1 MHMTDRQLYRDSMKA
16 PDLCFFTVTVKQTDL
31 YIGAIRDLTEKA
43 LAIVSYYRGQLEA
56 YIQRHPQFLHS
67 LVPVEPLS
75 GAPLIALDMCHAARL
90 AGVGPMAA
98 VAGAL
103 SKFVGQEL
111 EQYSR
116 EIIIENGGDLYLA
129 GSRERRVGIY
139 AGSSPLS
146 GRLAVRID
154 KAALPCGVCTSSGT
168 VGHSLSYGKADAAMV
183 ISRDAS
189 LADACATALG
199 NKVKSAED
207 IEKALEEIMGIPGVT
222 GCLVIIGQSLGIKGE
237 VELVRT

>member
-1 MHMTDRQLYRDSMKA
+1 MEDRSLYRNTMKA
-16 PDLCFFTVTVKQTDL
+16 PDLCFFKVTVKQTDL
-31 YIGAIRDLTEKA
+31 YIGAEKDLTEKA
-43 LAIVSYYRGQLEA
+43 LAIVSDYRRQLEA

-67 LVPVEPLS
+67 LVPIDPLLD
-75 GAPLIALDMCHAARL
+75 APLIAVDMCHAAKL

-98 VAGAL
+98 VAGAV

-111 EQYSR
+111 ARYSR
-116 EIIIENGGDLYLA
+116 EILIENGGDLYLA
-129 GSRERRVGIY
+129 GSRERLVGIY

-154 KAALPCGVCTSSGT
+154 QTALPCGVCTSSGT
-168 VGHSLSYGKADAAMV
+168 VGHSLSFGKADAAMV

-199 NKVKSAED
+199 NRVKSAED
-207 IEKALEEIMGIPGVT
+207 IEAALEEIMGIPGVT
-222 GCLVIIGQSLGIKGE
+222 GCLVIIGKSMGVLGE